1 MSFISRLLESLK
13 PKSPDDEPERRIVD
27 YSRPLR
33 LQLEKIQVLARQE
46 GKGEDEMVIELL
58 QSGLERRQATHLSAA
73 LLNELTNRE
82 LEVAAL
88 ICWGLNTPEIADRL
102 YITQSTARTHISRV
116 LVKLRVKHPA
126 QVREL
131 LSWWDFSEWID

>member
-1 MSFISRLLESLK
+1 MSFIVRLLESLK
-13 PKSPDDEPERRIVD
+13 PKTTDDEPERTTMD

-33 LQLEKIQVLARQE
+33 LQLEKIRHLAHQE
-46 GKGEDEMVIELL
+46 GKAEDEMVVELL
-58 QSGLERRQATHLSAA
+58 QRGLEQKQATHLSAV

-88 ICWGLNTPEIADRL
+88 VCWGLSTPEIADRL
-102 YITQSTARTHISRV
+102 FITTSTARTHISRI

-131 LSWWDFSEWID
+131 LSWWDFSEWVR